1 MRRQLRVIARTL
13 LALAFVMAATACAAE
28 TKKGPLDRSFGGDGQ
43 VNLRADRHARMA
55 VGRDGSIVVL
65 SSSGRRIVRYLPD
78 GRLDPGFGRNGR
90 VTLPPEIAGSPYET
104 ADVAVDS
111 QGRVLVFGS
120 SFPPGKPTLS
130 VGPYLTS
137 IPITKAMVV
146 RLRGDGSLDPNFGQ
160 GSAAISSDFGLRTE
174 EVGFEGSEDLTT
186 TGLRGTVD
194 SQDRPLLLAGVEESY
209 SPCLGHSGYRAIPRG
224 IVRLTSSGVADPD
237 FGGGNGVSPI
247 PRNARALPPWGFAA
261 GPADQVLMAGAES
274 PCPPGTRVIG
284 VDDSGRRLSGF
295 EAAGGRRYQHM
306 IFGAFAPS
314 GGMVLRQGFPPTE
327 RVIRAI
333 PTGSIDH
340 NFGGRGFAV
349 VRSPRGSNQTLRPAA
364 VDSRGRIW
372 MVGSYSRR
380 VADSAQKRA
389 FLFVERLL
397 RSGEPD
403 ATFGKQGKVAVRIPA
418 AEALGENQAVL
429 DSRGRLVVLADVS
442 RSTSSHVHAV
452 AVRFK

>member
-1 MRRQLRVIARTL
+1 M
-13 LALAFVMAATACAAE
+13 AFVTAAVACGAAA
-28 TKKGPLDRSFGGDGQ
+28 KGGPVDRSFGGDGQ
-43 VNLRADRHARMA
+43 IELSAVRHARMA
-55 VGRDGSIVVL
+55 VGRNDSIVFL
-65 SSSGRRIVRYLPD
+65 GSSSRETVRYLPD
-78 GRLDPGFGRNGR
+78 GRPDPGFGKKGR
-90 VTLPPEIAGSPYET
+90 VRLPLEIGGSPYET
-104 ADVAVDS
+104 ADLAVDS

-120 SFPPGKPTLS
+120 SFPPGKPALS

-146 RLRGDGSLDPNFGQ
+146 RLRGDGSLDPSFGQ
-160 GSAAISSDFGLRTE
+160 GNGAISSDFGLRTE
-174 EVGFEGSEDLTT
+174 EVGFEGSENLTT

-194 SQDRPLLLAGVEESY
+194 SQGRPLLLAGVEESY
-209 SPCLGHSGYRAIPRG
+209 APCLGHSGYRAIPRG
-224 IVRLTSSGVADPD
+224 IVRLTSSGVADRD
-237 FGGGNGVSPI
+237 FGGGDGVSPI

-261 GPADQVLMAGAES
+261 GPADQVLMAGPEN
-274 PCPPGTRVIG
+274 PCPPGARVIG
-284 VDDSGRRLSGF
+284 VDASGQRLPGF
-295 EAAGGRRYQHM
+295 EAEGGRQYPRM

-327 RVIRAI
+327 RVIRATR
-333 PTGSIDH
+333 TGSIDH
-340 NFGGRGFAV
+340 NFGSRGFAV
-349 VRSPRGSNQTLRPAA
+349 VRSPRGYNQTLRPAA

-380 VADSAQKRA
+380 VADSAQA

-403 ATFGKQGKVAVRIPA
+403 AAFGKQGRVAVRIPG

-442 RSTSSHVHAV
+442 RSTNSHVHAV